1 MGHAMERRGTNRR
14 AVKAGRAVT
23 YVVRLPILLLM
34 TLLALS
40 PAPAGADGD
49 AWKRLD
55 KKGIKTGT
63 IAFGISNLFAITCP
77 AALPTAQPRLILHVQ
92 QLQTDYD
99 EKSRYNLR
107 IVINDYRA
115 DFGMS
120 AQEGTLYF
128 EAKDFNQRDMFQTFV
143 QQLMAAAQAGNDH
156 AQEALSSPA
165 ASKIGCATKARWLLM
180 RFRSRR
186 MSRCRPLVAML
197 SMRPLRKR
205 SR

>member
-156 AQEALSSPA
+156 AQLAVSSLGWRGDLPLGGA
-165 ASKIGCATKARWLLM
+165 DQVLTGLMDGCGE
-180 RFRSRR
+180 
-186 MSRCRPLVAML
+186 
-197 SMRPLRKR
+197 
-205 SR
+205 